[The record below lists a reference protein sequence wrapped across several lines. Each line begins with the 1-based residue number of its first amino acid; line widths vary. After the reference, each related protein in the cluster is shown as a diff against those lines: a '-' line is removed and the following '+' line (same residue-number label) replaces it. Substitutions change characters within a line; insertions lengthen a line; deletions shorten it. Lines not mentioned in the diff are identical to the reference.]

1 MQAELTSKYPK
12 LATAFLD
19 SPDAFPN
26 NLATRHERV
35 AQELD
40 GVWGSPACTK
50 LLEELVFSDRPD
62 RLGFTFDVMMELFE
76 LKNHH
81 DSFYPQFTT
90 NSHDPFA
97 HVRDMK
103 ASGEDVDGDSHIEVV
118 PKSAKGK
125 SAQGKSP
132 VDVATK
138 EKHVEAPAV
147 IEVPVPAPESVP
159 EITADVMVPPLPELP
174 VDQHD
179 EQPAPA
185 AASEDHDGWPELT
198 SLDELRT
205 IQKKRAQGERVPLRD
220 KRLIIEI
227 LKQYVHLTEED
238 IEAAIKRQ
246 SDPGHGKKREPI
258 GKVLQQMGVISEETI
273 NRALC
278 LQYGVLMVN
287 LQRFQ
292 IEAETMR
299 LISPDVARSLRAIP
313 VAVLDGIL
321 FLAVEKPFSFDQR
334 EYFTFL
340 TKRKVELV
348 MAAGGQITQKL
359 NEYGQVRS
367 VQQGKEEFSTLA
379 KKALGDAGVE
389 LINEEAEALDT
400 VNQDDASIV
409 GLVNKIIS
417 DAAETGASDIHLE
430 SYYGDA
436 LAYIRFRRDGR
447 MEEYSQYSASYHR
460 AVVSRIK
467 IMSNLDISERRM
479 AQDGKI
485 TFARPGRERMDLRVA
500 TIPTARGIENVTI
513 RLLHAGD
520 PLPLETLKMSERDL
534 AAFRRL
540 ILRPYGLILVCG
552 PTGSGKTTT
561 LHSALRELNT
571 PERKI
576 WTAEDPI
583 EIVQK
588 KICQVQMHPKIGWT
602 FATALRSFLRADP
615 DVIMIG
621 EMRDQETAK
630 IAVEASMTGHVV
642 LSTLHTNSASET
654 AARLLDLDVDPFNLS
669 DALIFILAQR
679 LTRSLCKHCIQKVPM
694 TAAEIEDLTTE
705 YYFSAYKRTASKSDR
720 DEIVKDWTQRL
731 TKGAPLSLW
740 KAKGCEECAMVGYK
754 GRVALFELME
764 ISPQLRELIVHK
776 SPASKYQE
784 IAVSQGMRTLKQ
796 DGIEKALLGYTDL
809 AEVRGAC
816 N

>member
-1 MQAELTSKYPK
+1 
-12 LATAFLD
+12 
-19 SPDAFPN
+19 
-26 NLATRHERV
+26 V

-40 GVWGSPACTK
+40 GLWGSPDCTRI
-50 LLEELVFSDRPD
+50 LDELVLSDRPD
-62 RLGFTFDVMMELFE
+62 RLGFSFDVMMELYK
-76 LKNHH
+76 LKDHH
-81 DSFYPQFTT
+81 DSLYPQFSISEHASSTAAKI
-90 NSHDPFA
+90 SEQGDDGKGDPA
-97 HVRDMK
+97 VTLGRSKSKPSRGKPPLEPLPVQDVSIGVPEAKAEIPTHPVDRDDEPSQK
-103 ASGEDVDGDSHIEVV
+103 QATPEDVV
-118 PKSAKGK
+118 
-125 SAQGKSP
+125 
-132 VDVATK
+132 T
-138 EKHVEAPAV
+138 
-147 IEVPVPAPESVP
+147 
-159 EITADVMVPPLPELP
+159 
-174 VDQHD
+174 
-179 EQPAPA
+179 
-185 AASEDHDGWPELT
+185 WPELV
-198 SLDELRT
+198 SLDGLRD
-205 IQKKRAQGERVPLRD
+205 IQKRRANGERLPLRD

-227 LKQYVHLTEED
+227 LKHYVALTEEH

-246 SDPGHGKKREPI
+246 TAPGHGKNREPI

-278 LQYGVLMVN
+278 MQYGVIMVN

-313 VAVLDGIL
+313 VAVLDGTL

-348 MAAGGQITQKL
+348 MASGSQITQKL
-359 NEYGQVRS
+359 SEYGQVRS
-367 VQQGKEEFSTLA
+367 VKQGKEEFSSLA
-379 KKALGDAGVE
+379 KKALGEVPGVE
-389 LINEEAEALDT
+389 LVNEEAERDAVDT
-400 VNQDDASIV
+400 VTQDDASIV

-417 DAAETGASDIHLE
+417 DAAETGASDVHLE
-430 SYYGDA
+430 SFYGDA

-500 TIPTARGIENVTI
+500 TIPTSRGIENVTI

-520 PLPLETLKMSERDL
+520 PLPLEALKMCERDL
-534 AAFRRL
+534 ESFRRL

-576 WTAEDPI
+576 WTAEDPV

-588 KICQVQMHPKIGWT
+588 KISQVQVHPKIGWT

-621 EMRDQETAK
+621 EMRDLETAK

-654 AARLLDLDVDPFNLS
+654 AARLLDLEVDPFNLS

-679 LTRSLCKHCIQKVPM
+679 LTRSLCKHCAQKYELSP
-694 TAAEIEDLTTE
+694 AEIEELVTE
-705 YYFSAYKRTASKSDR
+705 YYFSAHKRGPSEAER
-720 DEIVKDWTQRL
+720 EAIIQDWKERL
-731 TKGAPLSLW
+731 FKGVPLSLW
-740 KAKGCEECAMVGYK
+740 KSTGCEECSMVGYR

-776 SPASKYQE
+776 APATRYQE
-784 IAVSQGMRTLKQ
+784 IAASQGMHTLKQ
-796 DGIEKALLGYTDL
+796 DGIEKALQGLTDMT
-809 AEVRGAC
+809 EVRGVC

>member
-1 MQAELTSKYPK
+1 MA
-12 LATAFLD
+12 A
-19 SPDAFPN
+19 
-26 NLATRHERV
+26 RHERV
-35 AQELD
+35 TKELD
-40 GVWGSPACTK
+40 SVWGTLECSH
-50 LLEELVFSDRPD
+50 LLEDLVFSDRPD
-62 RLGFTFDVMMELFE
+62 RLGFTFDVMMELFA
-76 LKNHH
+76 LKNYH
-81 DSFYPQFTT
+81 DKQYSQYTISEF
-90 NSHDPFA
+90 DPFA
-97 HVRDMK
+97 SVMDANTEDNGSHEGNKLEFSGTPGQEKVSQLKSNTLVEPLDNDDSPGSAIPAPGEVAGPGAEEVARLVVDESPPPPIEA
-103 ASGEDVDGDSHIEVV
+103 AS
-118 PKSAKGK
+118 
-125 SAQGKSP
+125 
-132 VDVATK
+132 TK
-138 EKHVEAPAV
+138 NGQWPAV
-147 IEVPVPAPESVP
+147 R
-159 EITADVMVPPLPELP
+159 
-174 VDQHD
+174 
-179 EQPAPA
+179 
-185 AASEDHDGWPELT
+185 
-198 SLDELRT
+198 SLDELRLL
-205 IQKKRAQGERVPLRD
+205 QKKRAKGERVPKRD
-220 KRLIIEI
+220 KRLIVEI
-227 LKQYVHLTEED
+227 LKHYVDLSDAD
-238 IEAAIKRQ
+238 IEAAIKCQ
-246 SDPGHGKKREPI
+246 TNPGQGKKREPI
-258 GKVLQQMGVISEETI
+258 GKALQQMGVISEETI

-278 LQYGVLMVN
+278 LQYGVIMVD
-287 LQRFQ
+287 LERFQ
-292 IEAETMR
+292 IEAETMK
-299 LISPDVARSLRAIP
+299 LISSDVARSLRAIP

-348 MAAGGQITQKL
+348 MAPESQITQKL
-359 NEYGQVRS
+359 NEYGQGRVRS
-367 VQQGKEEFSTLA
+367 VQQGKEEFSSLA
-379 KKALGDAGVE
+379 KKALGEVPGVE
-389 LINEEAEALDT
+389 LINEEVERDAVDT
-400 VNQDDASIV
+400 VTQDDASIV

-417 DAAETGASDIHLE
+417 DAAETGASDVHLE
-430 SYYGDA
+430 SFYGDA

-485 TFARPGRERMDLRVA
+485 TFARPGRDRMDLRVA
-500 TIPTARGIENVTI
+500 TIPTSRSIENVTI

-571 PERKI
+571 PDRKI

-588 KICQVQMHPKIGWT
+588 KICQVQVHPKIGWT

-679 LTRSLCKHCIQKVPM
+679 LTRSLCKHCAKKYEMDP
-694 TAAEIEDLTTE
+694 AEIEDLATE
-705 YYFSAYKRTASKSDR
+705 YYFSAYKRDPSEADR
-720 DEIVKDWTQRL
+720 ETIIEDWKQRL

-740 KAKGCEECAMVGYK
+740 KTKGCEECSMVGYK

-776 SPASKYQE
+776 SPATRYQE
-784 IAVSQGMRTLKQ
+784 IAVSQGMHTLKQ

-809 AEVRGAC
+809 SEVRGAC

>member
-1 MQAELTSKYPK
+1 MQAELTRKYPK

-35 AQELD
+35 TQELD
-40 GVWGSPACTK
+40 SVWGSHACTK

-76 LKNHH
+76 LKNNH
-81 DSFYPQFTT
+81 DSLYPQFTT
-90 NSHDPFA
+90 SEYDPFA

-103 ASGEDVDGDSHIEVV
+103 IDEAGVASSDIDFVEKPG
-118 PKSAKGK
+118 KTKKKGK
-125 SAQGKSP
+125 SAESAPLAEGLP
-132 VDVATK
+132 VEVHEEVPPAVPAPLVAAEDTADIAVP
-138 EKHVEAPAV
+138 VEAPAGALT
-147 IEVPVPAPESVP
+147 E
-159 EITADVMVPPLPELP
+159 
-174 VDQHD
+174 
-179 EQPAPA
+179 A
-185 AASEDHDGWPELT
+185 AASDAEQESWPELGN
-198 SLDELRT
+198 LDELRE

-227 LKQYVHLTEED
+227 LKQYVHLTEEN

-278 LQYGVLMVN
+278 LQYGVIMVN

-348 MAAGGQITQKL
+348 MAAGSQITQKL

-379 KKALGDAGVE
+379 KKALGDVGVE
-389 LINEEAEALDT
+389 LINEEAEGLDT

-485 TFARPGRERMDLRVA
+485 TFARPGRDRMDLRVA

-520 PLPLETLKMSERDL
+520 PLPLETLKMSARDL
-534 AAFRRL
+534 DVFRRL

-679 LTRSLCKHCIQKVPM
+679 LARSLCKHCAQKVPM
-694 TAAEIEDLTTE
+694 TPAEIEDLTTE
-705 YYFSAYKRTASKSDR
+705 YYFSAYKRNASKADR

-740 KAKGCEECAMVGYK
+740 KAKGCDACAMVGYK

-764 ISPQLRELIVHK
+764 MSPQLRELIVHK